1 MSAHTVEEALLRKAN
16 QKRSLD
22 KIVIQQ
28 GEFDWRSVLVPKNTS
43 DSPASPAGASSDL
56 VGMINEAMLPSQL
69 ERAMEEFEDVE
80 DVHAARVAAREE
92 DMLAG
97 EEKAEFADADASAGP
112 DIAGPAEEVVNGV
125 AKEPDPEHT
134 PVGDENF
141 EEIEDAE
148 KPVDDEEEGGTAAEY
163 MISFVRSDLEYFR
176 EWRL

>member
-22 KIVIQQ
+22 NIVIQQ
-28 GEFDWRSVLVPKNTS
+28 GEFDWRSVLMPKTTS
-43 DSPASPAGASSDL
+43 GSPVSPAGGAADL
-56 VGMINEAMLPSQL
+56 VGMMNEAMLPSQL
-69 ERAMEEFEDVE
+69 EKAMEEFEDVE

-97 EEKAEFADADASAGP
+97 EEKAEFAEADTSAGA
-112 DIAGPAEEVVNGV
+112 DIAGSTEDVVNAV
-125 AKEPDPEHT
+125 AEDPDPEQT
-134 PVGDENF
+134 
-141 EEIEDAE
+141 
-148 KPVDDEEEGGTAAEY
+148 PVDDKAYEELEDPERPADDEEGATAVEY